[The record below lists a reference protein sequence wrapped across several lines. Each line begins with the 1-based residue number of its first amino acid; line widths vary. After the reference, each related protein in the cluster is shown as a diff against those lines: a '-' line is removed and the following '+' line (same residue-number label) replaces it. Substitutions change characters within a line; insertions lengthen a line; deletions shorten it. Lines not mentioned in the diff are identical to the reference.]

1 VTSAASADDRK
12 RARPR
17 RRSRP
22 ARVSRH
28 GWILGLAL
36 IAPAFLLMVCLIF
49 VPATLALAGTF
60 FPAGSADWSFANYER
75 FFADPLSRLNLV
87 FTIWT
92 TLATLLV
99 LLIIGLGVAVYL
111 RFSQSRLVGAIQ
123 MLSLFPLFVPGIVI
137 SFALIRF
144 LGPTGLVPTLLK
156 AIGITGYRTPYLH
169 PSGAV
174 IGLVWENIPLTVML
188 LTAGLSQV
196 SNRAIEAARDVGAN
210 ELQVFA
216 YVVLPT
222 LGRSIAV
229 VCCLNFLQVF
239 GSFTVP
245 YILGPAAPQMMSIFM
260 QRTFGELHAADAAE
274 TQAAVTFL
282 VCLVAGIIY
291 TAIVFRDSAAKGTLA
306 A

>member
-1 VTSAASADDRK
+1 VTTAASADGLRQG
-12 RARPR
+12 RSERPR
-17 RRSRP
+17 RSLLRDR
-22 ARVSRH
+22 
-28 GWILGLAL
+28 GWAVGLAL

-49 VPATLALAGTF
+49 APAVLSLAGTF
-60 FPAGSADWSFANYER
+60 FPAGSSGASLANYEH
-75 FFADPLSRLNLV
+75 FFGDALSVLNLA
-87 FTIWT
+87 FTVWT

-99 LLIIGLGVAVYL
+99 LLVVGLILAVYL
-111 RFSQSRLVGAIQ
+111 RFSQSRLVAAIQ
-123 MLSLFPLFVPGIVI
+123 VLSLFPLFVPGIVI

-144 LGPTGLVPTLLK
+144 LGPTGLVPSILK
-156 AIGITGYRTPYLH
+156 AIGITGYQTPYLH

-210 ELQVFA
+210 AAHIFIHI
-216 YVVLPT
+216 VLPT
-222 LGRSIAV
+222 LARSIAV
-229 VCCLNFLQVF
+229 VCCLNFLQIF

-260 QRTFGELHAADAAE
+260 QRTFSEVHLADAAE

-282 VCLVAGIIY
+282 VCMIAVVIY

>member
-1 VTSAASADDRK
+1 VRRPRAA
-12 RARPR
+12 RARDR
-17 RRSRP
+17 
-22 ARVSRH
+22 
-28 GWILGLAL
+28 GWALGLAL
-36 IAPAFLLMVCLIF
+36 IAPAFLIMVLLIF
-49 VPATLALAGTF
+49 APAMLSILGTLLPDGAAG
-60 FPAGSADWSFANYER
+60 PSLANYR
-75 FFADPLSRLNLV
+75 HFFNDRLSVLNLV
-87 FTIWT
+87 FTLWT
-92 TLATLLV
+92 TLATLVAL
-99 LLIIGLGVAVYL
+99 LLIGLVIAVYL
-111 RFSQSRLVGAIQ
+111 RFSQSRLVAAIQ
-123 MLSLFPLFVPGIVI
+123 VLSLFPLFVPGIVI

-156 AIGITGYRTPYLH
+156 AVGITGYSTPYLH

-188 LTAGLSQV
+188 LTAGLSQI
-196 SNRAIEAARDVGAN
+196 SNRALEAALDVGAN
-210 ELQVFA
+210 APQVFIHI
-216 YVVLPT
+216 VLPA

-260 QRTFGELHAADAAE
+260 QRSFSELRQADAAS

-282 VCLVAGIIY
+282 VCLIAGAAY
-291 TAIVFRDSAAKGTLA
+291 TAIVFRDSAAKATLA

>member
-1 VTSAASADDRK
+1 MTSAAPAGGLTRGRAERLRWSRAGDR
-12 RARPR
+12 
-17 RRSRP
+17 
-22 ARVSRH
+22 
-28 GWILGLAL
+28 GWALGLML
-36 IAPAFLLMVCLIF
+36 IAPAFLLMVALIF
-49 VPATLALAGTF
+49 APAALSVAGTF
-60 FPAGSADWSFANYER
+60 FPAGSAVASLANYQH
-75 FFADPLSRLNLV
+75 FFGDPLSILNLV
-87 FTIWT
+87 FTIST
-92 TLATLLV
+92 TLETLLI
-99 LLIIGLGVAVYL
+99 LLVIGLVIAVYL
-111 RFSQSRLVGAIQ
+111 RFSQSRLVAAIQ
-123 MLSLFPLFVPGIVI
+123 VLSLFPLFVPGIVI

-156 AIGITGYRTPYLH
+156 AAGITGYSTPYLH

-196 SNRAIEAARDVGAN
+196 SNRAVEAARDVGAN
-210 ELQVFA
+210 ATQVF
-216 YVVLPT
+216 VHIVLPT

-229 VCCLNFLQVF
+229 VCCLNFLQIF

-260 QRTFGELHAADAAE
+260 QRTFSELRLADAAE

-282 VCLVAGIIY
+282 VCLVAGVIY